1 MIPAQL
7 GDLVVHSSIKVAAFG
22 PMVDSLSWR
31 AARFFRQMDCIS
43 HRQRLARD
51 SAAGSLYN
59 LT

>member
-7 GDLVVHSSIKVAAFG
+7 GDLVVHS
-22 PMVDSLSWR
+22 VDSVSWR